1 MPRPRRDAR
10 TPSEIWPGFVDA
22 LSTLL
27 LVTIFLLSVFVLAQF
42 FLGQL
47 LEGRDARL
55 VTLREELA
63 AAEDALESERAR
75 LDDMRRTLAQ
85 LNTDLGIVRGERD
98 TAEAALAE
106 TRAAR
111 DELDARLTR
120 LADRNRLL
128 AQSLADAERSAEREA
143 ADRRLVEQALLE
155 AEERLGARQTT
166 VAAQREQLDTLRSDV
181 AALTALREELRAG
194 LDAQREELAELERAR
209 EAETG
214 ALGDSLD
221 VQAALRARLEAAGE
235 RGNRAE
241 AAARRAERAAE
252 RLRAELAATREQL
265 ARIEGVLAER
275 EEVVAAQEV
284 RIEDLDTRLAAAL
297 AEEVDELERFR
308 SDFFGR
314 LREVLGEREDVR
326 VVGDRFVFQ
335 SEVLFDRAEA
345 ELDAGARAQL
355 RDLAA
360 TLEDV
365 TAGLPPDLPWVLQ
378 INGHTDRRPIAT
390 ARFPSNWELST
401 ARAISVARFLIGQ
414 GIPPDRVAAAGFAEY
429 QPIDQRDTEAAYR
442 RNRRIE
448 VKLTTR

>member
-365 TAGLPPDLPWVLQ
+365 TTDLPPDLPWVLQ